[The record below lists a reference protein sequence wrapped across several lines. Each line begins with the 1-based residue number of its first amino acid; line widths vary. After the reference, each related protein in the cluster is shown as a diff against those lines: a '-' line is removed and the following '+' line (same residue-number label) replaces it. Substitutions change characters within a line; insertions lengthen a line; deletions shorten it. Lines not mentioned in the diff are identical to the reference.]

1 MIALARHGVRV
12 VRDSATAIDLEKKQ
26 VRLARGEPVAFDRV
40 VVSPGIDFMWE
51 MLPAMQS
58 DEADTSSLE
67 VTVAELPAESDQ
79 VVDEDGARI
88 FVEDRA
94 IELLDDKLL
103 DAQIDGTRVGF
114 TLMEQRP
121 L

>member
-1 MIALARHGVRV
+1 MLAMTDHAAEAIRGIVTAPGVPEGAGLR
-12 VRDSATAIDLEKKQ
+12 I
-26 VRLARGEPVAFDRV
+26 
-40 VVSPGIDFMWE
+40 
-51 MLPAMQS
+51 AMQG
-58 DEADTSSLE
+58 DDTQTGSLE

-94 IELLDDKLL
+94 IPLLDDKLL

-114 TLMEQRP
+114 TLTEQF
-121 L
+121 

>member
-1 MIALARHGVRV
+1 MLAMTDHAVEAIRGIVTAPGVPDGAGLRIAMQA
-12 VRDSATAIDLEKKQ
+12 DSAQPDA
-26 VRLARGEPVAFDRV
+26 
-40 VVSPGIDFMWE
+40 
-51 MLPAMQS
+51 
-58 DEADTSSLE
+58 LE

-79 VVDEDGARI
+79 VVDEDGARV

-114 TLMEQRP
+114 TLMEQGP